1 MTHRRT
7 HALLAAL
14 LVGSLATPAVL
25 PVTARAEESSTE
37 IQAELDQ
44 VEARLNELYGAAE
57 QANNDLVTVTS
68 QLNETK
74 SQISDLE
81 GQIAEQ
87 QEQLDEAQTE
97 LAGVVSQQYK
107 GGSAGLLTMLLNSE
121 DFNALLTNIHYA
133 SLIADEERAVIERVQ
148 TLTASLEED
157 KAALEDKQAEQEQLV
172 ADQQARLDEVNAG
185 GADAQVYYDQI
196 SDEMQQRLAEEE
208 AARRAAAEEASRQQA
223 QQAAEEHA
231 SGGQTGQ
238 GSSSG
243 GGTSSGGGSQGSSGG
258 GTSSGGGS
266 SSSGGNV
273 SSTPTGSASAMVAR
287 AQSIIG
293 SGYRW
298 SGYVWT
304 GSTATSS
311 FTCSGVVDYA
321 LGLPT
326 NSNSPGTLYSKVV
339 ARGTYTTNASALKY
353 GDLVFYH
360 NGVGIYHVGIYIG
373 GGQVIDAISN
383 GGVQVRNMYYVNG
396 FMGGGSIV

>member
-172 ADQQARLDEVNAG
+172 SDQQARLDEVNAAA
-185 GADAQVYYDQI
+185 ADAQAYYDQL

-238 GSSSG
+238 GS
-243 GGTSSGGGSQGSSGG
+243 SSGG